1 MSDTISS
8 SSEPASSS
16 HALGRGKK
24 SCPSC
29 QAVVGAR
36 SRECKECGHSFEI
49 KTRGSAKTAK
59 AAAGQSAATQV
70 ADGSAEPARKV
81 AEIDLLKVLNGKG
94 YKIRRWIDEFSG
106 EITSQEIDPRVKDLL
121 EQTVYGDIPAKNCG
135 GSVYCYQTSPSIQF
149 AMDLDT
155 LLGLLKLPTHC

>member
-1 MSDTISS
+1 MSDTTSS
-8 SSEPASSS
+8 SSDPASSPQ
-16 HALGRGKK
+16 ALGRGKK

-49 KTRGSAKTAK
+49 KTRSSTK
-59 AAAGQSAATQV
+59 AAAAQSAATQV

-121 EQTVYGDIPAKNCG
+121 EQTVYGDIPSKNCG
-135 GSVYCYQTSPSIQF
+135 GRVYCYQTSPSIQF

>member
-1 MSDTISS
+1 MSDSTPSS
-8 SSEPASSS
+8 GDPASSS
-16 HALGRGKK
+16 QALGRGKK

-29 QAVVGAR
+29 HAVVGAR

-49 KTRGSAKTAK
+49 KTRTSAKAGTTRS
-59 AAAGQSAATQV
+59 AAAQV
-70 ADGSAEPARKV
+70 SEGSAEPDRKV
-81 AEIDLLKVLNGKG
+81 SEIDLLKVLNAKG

-106 EITSQEIDPRVKDLL
+106 EVTSQEIDPRVKDLL
-121 EQTVYGDIPAKNCG
+121 EQIVYGEIPATNRDG
-135 GSVYCYQTSPSIQF
+135 RVYCYQTSPSIQF